1 MLKLQYSQQSGLPP
15 LWSVQS
21 VPAPEVGLSI
31 KPISVLESLV
41 ANSPALTCGNLFLL
55 FGNGKAN
62 QVTRV
67 AVRRS
72 LAGMA
77 AGVLGADPAVGRVPL
92 AVPAG
97 RGGCHHWFYLS
108 YTLFHLYLDVW
119 GLSKLLRNSQ
129 LRYLIFFFN

>member
-41 ANSPALTCGNLFLL
+41 ANSPALRCRNLFLL

-72 LAGMA
+72 LAGVA
-77 AGVLGADPAVGRVPL
+77 AGVLGADPRWDGYRWPCLQGGEVAIAVFISVILYSSLP
-92 AVPAG
+92 
-97 RGGCHHWFYLS
+97 GCLGIVKV
-108 YTLFHLYLDVW
+108 T
-119 GLSKLLRNSQ
+119 
-129 LRYLIFFFN
+129 